1 MIILLRCGF
10 ERFLKFILKWPFETA
25 GNELWKTAYPNQ
37 TKDWNK
43 FLLCLSPAVRSVYFI
58 ENNDSLSLKTS
69 LKKMVSTLNDSFC
82 LIYELFIFHDKNSI
96 SKDVTKEFF
105 DKIQKIANLH
115 YNTFLNKS
123 FKKNKLT
130 NSYDLLVVF

>member
-1 MIILLRCGF
+1 
-10 ERFLKFILKWPFETA
+10 
-25 GNELWKTAYPNQ
+25 
-37 TKDWNK
+37 
-43 FLLCLSPAVRSVYFI
+43 
-58 ENNDSLSLKTS
+58 
-69 LKKMVSTLNDSFC
+69 MVSTLNDSFC

-123 FKKNKLT
+123 FKKNKIKEITSVITKILDNLINQIKAFSSNDMSNTFVKICSDLLEKIDEVKFSNFGKLIIHNVLFSLLT
-130 NSYDLLVVF
+130 NNVSIF